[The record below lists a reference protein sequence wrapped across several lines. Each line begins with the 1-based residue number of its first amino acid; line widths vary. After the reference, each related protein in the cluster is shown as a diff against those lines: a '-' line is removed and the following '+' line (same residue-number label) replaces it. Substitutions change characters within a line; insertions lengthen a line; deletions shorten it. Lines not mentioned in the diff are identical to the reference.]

1 MDKMLFD
8 QLKQQTKMKKKSI
21 QMARSV
27 LVEGKSFSAVAR
39 EHGVTRQRTRQ
50 AALRITQQEKI
61 VSSIPKAWKTKT
73 VVLPHEWTDLISY
86 IDSKVREKQGVYV
99 RTKRGKP
106 ELDTE
111 MVKILAGILSGK

>member
-1 MDKMLFD
+1 MDSVLFNE
-8 QLKQQTKMKKKSI
+8 LKQQTKMKKRSI

-27 LVEGKSFSAVAR
+27 LVEGKSCSAVAR
-39 EHGVTRQRTRQ
+39 EYGVTRQRTRQ

-61 VSSIPKAWKTKT
+61 IDNIPKAWKTKT
-73 VVLPHEWTDLISY
+73 VVLPHEWTDVISY

-106 ELDTE
+106 ELDPE

>member
-1 MDKMLFD
+1 MDRMLFD

-50 AALRITQQEKI
+50 ATLRITQQEKI
-61 VSSIPKAWKTKT
+61 VSNIPKAWKTKT
-73 VVLPHEWTDLISY
+73 VVLPSEWTDVIGY

-106 ELDTE
+106 ELDPE
-111 MVKILAGILSGK
+111 MVKVLAGILSGK